1 MLSPIILTEFLLA
14 PTVPVSY
21 THLDVYKRQHLNA
34 EINFAT
40 KKINVTLKND
50 SDITA
55 ELNDLDFYSSNDITE
70 IGSFYL
76 RAAKSNGTVGLDN
89 LTMVSEDITE

>member
-1 MLSPIILTEFLLA
+1 M
-14 PTVPVSY
+14 
-21 THLDVYKRQHLNA
+21 
-34 EINFAT
+34 
-40 KKINVTLKND
+40 TLKND

>member
-1 MLSPIILTEFLLA
+1 MHLEDAFHSSPHA
-14 PTVPVSY
+14 CV
-21 THLDVYKRQHLNA
+21 
-34 EINFAT
+34 
-40 KKINVTLKND
+40 
-50 SDITA
+50 TA